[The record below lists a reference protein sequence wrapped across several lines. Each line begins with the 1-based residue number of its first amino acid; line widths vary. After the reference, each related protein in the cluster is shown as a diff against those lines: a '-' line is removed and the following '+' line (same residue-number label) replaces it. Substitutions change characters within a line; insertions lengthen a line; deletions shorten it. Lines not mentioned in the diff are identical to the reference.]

1 MSYEYDNVR
10 ESERH
15 GESIENEFGSGW
27 RHNTTF
33 LVTIIRYLSSA
44 LISLNT
50 VSGWHRECGGIY
62 HMGPLVQP
70 MCGKENIEE
79 KKVDFLHHD
88 QKPTKSIT
96 YKYYH
101 KNYQIEI

>member
-50 VSGWHRECGGIY
+50 VSVWHRERGGIY
-62 HMGPLVQP
+62 HMGPHVRP

-79 KKVDFLHHD
+79 KDLR
-88 QKPTKSIT
+88 TK
-96 YKYYH
+96 KG
-101 KNYQIEI
+101 